1 MPDATVSKTSV
12 QYLGHT
18 LRTPIIVSSSGLS
31 NTMSGIRRI
40 SEAGAGAIV
49 LKSLFEEQIE
59 STIGTDG
66 QEVGLGMHPE
76 AEQYISQMTMHLG
89 PQRYLDTISEAKA
102 AVDIPIIASMNCVS
116 SKWWGNYGEQ
126 IQAAG
131 ADAVELNIALMPRTE
146 SESPDAV
153 ESRYVKIVNRVR
165 QQINLPLAVKIGP
178 YFTSLPRFAVEL
190 RKAGASA
197 LVLFNRFYQ
206 MDIDIEAESLAP
218 GYQFSTPEEIY
229 TSLRWISILSG
240 DVGCDLSAST
250 GVHNTDGVIK
260 QLLAGATTVQMCS
273 ALYRNGI
280 DTITRIQDE
289 LVAWMERK
297 GYKSISDFQA
307 KLSQSNSDDP
317 ESYERLQY
325 IKALTG
331 IS

>member
-1 MPDATVSKTSV
+1 MPDISV

-18 LRTPIIVSSSGLS
+18 LRTPIVVSSSGLT
-31 NTMSGIRRI
+31 NTVSGIQRAA
-40 SEAGAGAIV
+40 EAGAGAIV

-59 STIGTDG
+59 STIDTDG
-66 QEVGLGMHPE
+66 QELELSMHPE
-76 AEQYISQMTMHLG
+76 AEQYISQMGMHLG
-89 PQRYLDTISEAKA
+89 PQRYLDLIGEAKA
-102 AVDIPIIASMNCVS
+102 AVDIPIIASMNCVT
-116 SKWWGNYGEQ
+116 SKWWGNYGKQ

-131 ADAVELNIALMPRTE
+131 ADAVELNIAIMPRDE
-146 SESPDAV
+146 SEEPEEV
-153 ESRYVKIVNRVR
+153 EKRYVRIVNAVR
-165 QQINLPLAVKIGP
+165 RQINLPLAVKIGP
-178 YFTSLPRFAVEL
+178 YFTSLPKFAAEL

-229 TSLRWISILSG
+229 TSLRWVSILSG

-250 GVHNTDGVIK
+250 GVHSTDGVIK

-273 ALYRNGI
+273 ALYRSGFEI
-280 DTITRIQDE
+280 ITQIRDE
-289 LVAWMERK
+289 LIAWMERK
-297 GYKSISDFQA
+297 EYKSISDFQG
-307 KLSQSNSDDP
+307 KLSQSASRDP

>member
-1 MPDATVSKTSV
+1 MPDISV

-18 LRTPIIVSSSGLS
+18 LRTPIVVSSSGLT
-31 NTMSGIRRI
+31 NTMSGIQRAA
-40 SEAGAGAIV
+40 EAGAGAIV

-59 STIGTDG
+59 STIETDG
-66 QEVGLGMHPE
+66 QELELSMHPE
-76 AEQYISQMTMHLG
+76 AEQYISQMGMHLG
-89 PQRYLDTISEAKA
+89 PQRYLDLIGEAKA
-102 AVDIPIIASMNCVS
+102 AVDIPIIASMNCVT
-116 SKWWGNYGEQ
+116 SKWWGNYGKQ

-131 ADAVELNIALMPRTE
+131 ADAVELNIAIMPRDEAEEAET
-146 SESPDAV
+146 V
-153 ESRYVKIVNRVR
+153 EKRYVRIVDRVR
-165 QQINLPLAVKIGP
+165 RQIDLPLAVKIGP
-178 YFTSLPRFAVEL
+178 YFTSLPKFAAEL

-229 TSLRWISILSG
+229 TSLRWVSILSG

-250 GVHNTDGVIK
+250 GVHSTDGVIK

-273 ALYRNGI
+273 ALYRSGFEI
-280 DTITRIQDE
+280 ITQIRDE
-289 LVAWMERK
+289 LIAWMERK
-297 GYKSISDFQA
+297 GYKSISDFQG
-307 KLSQSNSDDP
+307 KLSQSASVDP

>member
-1 MPDATVSKTSV
+1 MLDTSV
-12 QYLGHT
+12 HYLGQQ
-18 LRTPIIVSSSGLS
+18 LRTPIVVSSSGLT
-31 NTMSGIRRI
+31 NTISGVRRAA
-40 SEAGAGAIV
+40 EAGAGAVV

-59 STIGTDG
+59 STIETDG
-66 QEVGLGMHPE
+66 QELELAMHPE
-76 AEQYISQMTMHLG
+76 AEQYISQMGMHLG
-89 PQRYLDTISEAKA
+89 PQKYLDLIGEAKA
-102 AVDIPIIASMNCVS
+102 AVEIPIIASMNCVT
-116 SKWWGNYGEQ
+116 SKWWGNYGKQ

-131 ADAVELNIALMPRTE
+131 ADAVELNIAIMPRNASDGPE
-146 SESPDAV
+146 SV
-153 ESRYVKIVNRVR
+153 ENRYLRIVNRVR
-165 QQINLPLAVKIGP
+165 QQIDLPLAVKIGP
-178 YFTSLPRFAVEL
+178 YFTGLPKFAVEL
-190 RKAGASA
+190 RKAGVSA

-229 TSLRWISILSG
+229 TSLRWVSILSG

-250 GVHNTDGVIK
+250 GVHSTDGVIK

-273 ALYRNGI
+273 ALYRSGFEI
-280 DTITRIQDE
+280 ITQIQDE

-297 GYKSISDFQA
+297 GYTSISDFQG
-307 KLSQSNSDDP
+307 KLSQSASGNP

>member
-1 MPDATVSKTSV
+1 MPDTSV

-18 LRTPIIVSSSGLS
+18 LRTPIVISSSGLT
-31 NTMSGIRRI
+31 NTMSGISRAA
-40 SEAGAGAIV
+40 EAGAGAVV

-59 STIGTDG
+59 STIETDG
-66 QEVGLGMHPE
+66 QEMELSMHPE
-76 AEQYISQMTMHLG
+76 AEQYISQMGMHLG
-89 PQRYLDTISEAKA
+89 PQRYLELIGEAKA
-102 AVDIPIIASMNCVS
+102 AVDIPIIASMNCVT
-116 SKWWGNYGEQ
+116 SKWWGNYGKQ
-126 IQAAG
+126 IEAAG
-131 ADAVELNIALMPRTE
+131 ADAVELNIAVMPRDE
-146 SESPDAV
+146 SEPAEAV
-153 ESRYVKIVNRVR
+153 EKRYLRIVDRIR
-165 QQINLPLAVKIGP
+165 QQIDLPLAVKIGP
-178 YFTSLPRFAVEL
+178 YFTSLPKFASEL

-229 TSLRWISILSG
+229 TSLRWVSILSG

-250 GVHNTDGVIK
+250 GIHSADGVIK

-273 ALYRNGI
+273 ALYRSGFEI
-280 DTITRIQDE
+280 ITQIHDE
-289 LVAWMERK
+289 LTAWMERK
-297 GYKSISDFQA
+297 GYKSISDFQG
-307 KLSQSNSDDP
+307 KLSQSASDDP